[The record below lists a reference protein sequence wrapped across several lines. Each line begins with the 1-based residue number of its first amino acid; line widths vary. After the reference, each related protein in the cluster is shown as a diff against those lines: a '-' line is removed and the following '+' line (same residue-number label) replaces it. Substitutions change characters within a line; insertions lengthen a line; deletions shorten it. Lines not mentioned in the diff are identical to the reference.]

1 MEWLADPTIWAGLI
15 TLIVLEIVL
24 GIDNLIFIAILADK
38 LPPHQRDRARVI
50 GLSGALIM
58 RLGLL
63 ASISWLMGLT
73 ATWFT
78 LVGKDFSGRDVI
90 LLIGGLFLLFKA
102 TMELHDRLEGDHH
115 DGSRPKSYVGFWG
128 VVAQIMVLD
137 AVFSIDAVIT
147 AVGMVDQLPVMM
159 TAVSIAILLMILASK
174 PLTKFVNAHPT
185 VVILCLG
192 FLMMIGFSLVAEG
205 FGFHIPKGYLYA
217 AIGFSVLIE
226 AFNQWARFNRKRVLI
241 KRSLRHRTANA
252 VLRLLGGKMEMNSE
266 DLAALASS
274 GKLHEAFN
282 ATERT
287 MIKGVLGLAEKPV
300 KHIMTP
306 RTEVE
311 SISSGDSI
319 DIIRDKLVQS
329 PYSRLVVHD
338 GPANEATG
346 VLHKKELLNL
356 LLKDEPFDPM
366 AAVQLAVH
374 VPENKPVLEM
384 LEMFKRTGAQMAFV
398 VDEFGSFQGI
408 VTQNDVLEAIA
419 GDIPEEHEAQEP
431 PHIQLQNDGSY
442 IIDGRTDVDDLREY
456 IRLPYLDDGDFHTVA
471 GLVLHVLQS
480 LPEVGEKVAIE
491 GWQIEVTR
499 MDNNRVEQV
508 RFVPVDEDE
517 WGD

>member
-1 MEWLADPTIWAGLI
+1 MEWLADPTIWAGLV
-15 TLIVLEIVL
+15 TLVVLEIVL

-50 GLSGALIM
+50 GLGGALIM
-58 RLGLL
+58 RLALL

-78 LVGKDFSGRDVI
+78 LLGHAFSGRDVI
-90 LLIGGLFLLFKA
+90 LLVGGLFLLFKA
-102 TMELHDRLEGDHH
+102 TMELHDRLEGGHH
-115 DGSRPKSYVGFWG
+115 DASRPKSYVGFWG

-147 AVGMVDQLPVMM
+147 AVGMVDDLPVMM
-159 TAVSIAILLMILASK
+159 TAVVIAILLMMLASK

-185 VVILCLG
+185 VVVLCLG

-226 AFNQWARFNRKRVLI
+226 AFNQWAKFNRKQMLI
-241 KRSLRHRTANA
+241 KRSLRHRTASA

-266 DLAALASS
+266 DLAALAST
-274 GKLHEAFN
+274 GTLHEAFN
-282 ATERT
+282 AAERS

-300 KHIMTP
+300 RHIMTP
-306 RTEVE
+306 RTDVE
-311 SISSGDSI
+311 SISSNDDI
-319 DIIRDKLVQS
+319 NIIRDKLLQS

-338 GPANEATG
+338 GPNNEATG
-346 VLHKKELLNL
+346 ILHKKLLLNT
-356 LLKDEPFDPM
+356 LLKEEPFDPLE
-366 AAVQLAVH
+366 AVQPATH
-374 VPENKPVLEM
+374 IPENKPVLEM
-384 LEMFKRTGAQMAFV
+384 LELFKRTGAQMAFV

-419 GDIPEEHEAQEP
+419 GDIPEEHEALEP
-431 PHIQLQNDGSY
+431 PHIQEQPDGSY
-442 IIDGRTDVDDLREY
+442 LVDGRTDVEDLRDH
-456 IRLPYLDDGDFHTVA
+456 IPLPRFDDGDFHTVA
-471 GLVLHVLQS
+471 GMVLHVLQS
-480 LPEVGEKVAIE
+480 LPEEGDKTAIE
-491 GWQIEVTR
+491 GWQVEVTR
-499 MDNNRVEQV
+499 MDNNRIDQV
-508 RFVPVDEDE
+508 RFVPVNEDE